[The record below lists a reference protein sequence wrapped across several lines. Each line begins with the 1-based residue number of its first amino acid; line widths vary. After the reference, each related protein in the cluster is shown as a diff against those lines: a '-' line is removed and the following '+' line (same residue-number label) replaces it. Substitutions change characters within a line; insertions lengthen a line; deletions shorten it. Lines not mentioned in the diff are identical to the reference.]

1 MAIPVVLA
9 AALIGGGLWFYGKLN
24 AKKQAA
30 EAETVQEDVT
40 SKPVTADHTK
50 QISTI
55 LSANPTDNV
64 NVIGLTDDELR
75 SLFTSSPLTEAQ
87 INQIT
92 GVTFLPDQ
100 DFITTDQLR
109 YVRVLHRDFNG
120 DARVGELIVNEKI
133 ANDVENIFYEL
144 FQANYPI
151 DKIRLASTYGGDDNR
166 NMVDDN
172 TNAFSFRL
180 SDGYGIVEHEHSLGL
195 AVDLNPLYN
204 PQVIDLNGVPTAFPA
219 ESEPYK
225 DRSSKQPHM
234 IDHDDTAYQ
243 IFTKYGF
250 DWGGDWED
258 RKDYQHFE
266 KYDHVPISERYF
278 VGNVL
283 QKSEQASS
291 DEETSQEQID
301 LQEDEYSNE

>member
-1 MAIPVVLA
+1 MKKTKSKLRVGRLIALMAIPVVLA

-144 FQANYPI
+144 FQA
-151 DKIRLASTYGGDDNR
+151 
-166 NMVDDN
+166 
-172 TNAFSFRL
+172 
-180 SDGYGIVEHEHSLGL
+180 
-195 AVDLNPLYN
+195 
-204 PQVIDLNGVPTAFPA
+204 
-219 ESEPYK
+219 
-225 DRSSKQPHM
+225 
-234 IDHDDTAYQ
+234 
-243 IFTKYGF
+243 
-250 DWGGDWED
+250 
-258 RKDYQHFE
+258 
-266 KYDHVPISERYF
+266 
-278 VGNVL
+278 
-283 QKSEQASS
+283 
-291 DEETSQEQID
+291 
-301 LQEDEYSNE
+301 